1 MLLMNMAKHKKK
13 KKKKKGAGN
22 FLEPI
27 LPFISD
33 DRIMHAIFNAALAG
47 IAWVAAREARK
58 SAATADEMS
67 EETQNLIQ
75 ETAEPQQSK

>member
-1 MLLMNMAKHKKK
+1 MHMAKHKKK
-13 KKKKKGAGN
+13 KKKKKGAVN

-33 DRIMHAIFNAALAG
+33 DRIMHAIFDAALAG

-58 SAATADEMS
+58 SAAAADEIS
-67 EETQNLIQ
+67 EETQNLIE
-75 ETAEPQQSK
+75 ETTEPKKSR